1 MILVTPIFLNKNS
14 ISVEVGELVHCLC
27 FESKRLLLK
36 GCVRYENHYMPS
48 PNNFSIWDNWI
59 MPKPFIDLQIKYY
72 FFSLFCTSLSRKWF
86 YHNKRKQNSLQYN
99 WRSWYLIA
107 WFLVHFMILPST
119 VAKTFSI
126 LLFILLTSTT
136 AAIYKWLHHIALW
149 IVFRTVSV
157 NIVVLLTLA
166 KVVYDFNLL
175 L

>member
-1 MILVTPIFLNKNS
+1 MCTVYALSPKDSCLRGVLDMKTIICLHRTTLAFGIF
-14 ISVEVGELVHCLC
+14 ELCQ
-27 FESKRLLLK
+27 
-36 GCVRYENHYMPS
+36 NPS
-48 PNNFSIWDNWI
+48 LIYKSNI
-59 MPKPFIDLQIKYY
+59 